1 MSGVSS
7 HENGA
12 ELFLALLARN
22 QHRLSAFVHT
32 LVANWHDGE
41 EIVQDTLIVLWRKFD
56 EFDPASDF
64 FRWAAKVAQF
74 EVLNYRRKTRHAL
87 VLDAAV
93 LESLAAEA
101 IRHSDGAAQRRHA
114 LACCIQRLSEQDR
127 TILGLRYQDKGSVQG
142 VATALGRSTSQVHR
156 ILRRIREQLV
166 RCVRVSATQSST

>member
-12 ELFLALLARN
+12 ELFLALLAKN

-93 LESLAAEA
+93 LESLAAAA
-101 IRHSDGAAQRRHA
+101 IKHSDGAAQRRHA
-114 LACCIQRLSEQDR
+114 LAGCMQRLTEQDR
-127 TILGLRYQDKGSVQG
+127 NILGLRYQETGSVQG
-142 VATALGRSTSQVHR
+142 VAAALGRSTSQVHR

-166 RCVRVSATQSST
+166 RCVRASATQSSA